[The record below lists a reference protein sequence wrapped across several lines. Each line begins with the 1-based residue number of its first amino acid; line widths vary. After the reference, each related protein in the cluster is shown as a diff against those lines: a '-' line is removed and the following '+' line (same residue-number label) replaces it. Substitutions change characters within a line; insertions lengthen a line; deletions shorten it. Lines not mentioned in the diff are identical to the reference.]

1 MTINLSDNDPRVS
14 YDVAAGVT
22 QSSFTVSFEFFDNDD
37 LNVYVDGTLKTL
49 TTDYTVSG
57 GDGSTGTVT
66 MSVTGASG
74 GSKVVITRDIDLDR
88 TTDFPSS
95 GPFNIASL
103 NTELD
108 RFVAIAAD
116 LKDQADRALQLTDFD
131 AAASLTLPA
140 VDDRKGTVLA
150 FNSTTG
156 AVEAG
161 PTTSNVNSL
170 ADVTDDIATLADIE
184 DGTDATDAIQ
194 TVAGISSDVTTV
206 SGISANVTTVAGI
219 SANVTTVAGDEADIG
234 TVATNISNVNTVAGI
249 DSDVTT
255 VAGISANVTTVAGD
269 SADIQAVA
277 ADATDIGT
285 VASNIADVNTA
296 ATNISDIQNA
306 STNAAT
312 ATTKASE
319 AATSATNAATSA
331 TNAATSATAAAASQ
345 TAAAAS
351 AASAASAYDSF
362 DDRYLGTK
370 SSDPTVDN
378 DGNALV
384 SGALY
389 FSSTSNTMQ
398 VYDGASWIA
407 ATSAG
412 NVSYLLYEYT
422 ATSGQTTF
430 SGSDDNSATLSYTVN
445 NIQVVMN
452 GVILDPSDY
461 TATSGTSVVLGSGAS
476 TGDLVNIYA
485 FKSFTTADMVPAST
499 GGTFSGDVTFAGAF
513 TSQGIDD
520 NATSTALTINTSGN
534 VGIGTSSPSA
544 KIDLGTSTGQKL
556 LLYTSG
562 DIRYGMS
569 IETSEYRLFAE
580 DQAVMTFG
588 GMSRSDGTT
597 FDEHMR
603 IDSSGN
609 VGIGTNSITSNTIL
623 HLKDTDTQIELEST
637 NGSNSAF
644 VDFDG
649 TNLQFSTNRNMI
661 DGAFSNTG
669 KSNATITLAGASGGS
684 SIQMYTASGNNTTAS
699 ERMRIDNDGRLLV
712 GTTSSNLGGS
722 AVVAAGV
729 QSSHTTGAQT
739 MTVYNNS
746 ASCAA
751 NGIFLVGTARTA
763 NAAYDIM
770 NGWSNGVNDKE
781 FRVKGDGNVTCDGSF
796 TGGGADYAEY
806 FEWSDGNP
814 DNEDRRGYSVVLDN
828 EKIRKATSS
837 DAASSIIG
845 VISGNPSV
853 IGDGDIQ
860 RWKYKY
866 LRDDFGGYDLDENGD
881 RVLNPNYDPDQ
892 EYTPREDR
900 IEWDTVGLMGKLR
913 IRKGQPTG
921 SNWIKM
927 RNISD
932 AVEEWLVR

>member
-22 QSSFTVSFEFFDNDD
+22 QTSFTVSFEFFDNDD

-194 TVAGISSDVTTV
+194 TVAGISS
-206 SGISANVTTVAGI
+206 NVTTVAGISSNVTTVASI
-219 SANVTTVAGDEADIG
+219 SANVTTVAGDEVDIG
-234 TVATNISNVNTVAGI
+234 TVAGSISNVNTVA
-249 DSDVTT
+249 T
-255 VAGISANVTTVAGD
+255 
-269 SADIQAVA
+269 
-277 ADATDIGT
+277 
-285 VASNIADVNTA
+285 NIADVNTA
-296 ATNISDIQNA
+296 ATNITDIQNA

-331 TNAATSATAAAASQ
+331 TNAATSETNAATSATAAAASQ
-345 TAAAAS
+345 TAAANS
-351 AASAASAYDSF
+351 AAAAAAAFDNF
-362 DDRYLGTK
+362 DDTYLGSKT
-370 SSDPTVDN
+370 SDPTVDN
-378 DGNALV
+378 DGDSLT
-384 SGALY
+384 SGDLY
-389 FSSTSNTMQ
+389 FNSTANEMR
-398 VYDGASWIA
+398 VYDGANWIA

-412 NVSYLLYEYT
+412 NVSLLLYEYT

-499 GGTFSGDVTFAGAF
+499 GGTFSGDVEFSA
-513 TSQGIDD
+513 D
-520 NATSTALTINTSGN
+520 
-534 VGIGTSSPSA
+534 VGIGTSSPMVALNVHDSTNA
-544 KIDLGTSTGQKL
+544 RIALTNSSTGQTFPDGFEL
-556 LLYTSG
+556 LATGLDAYLQNRSNGNMIFT
-562 DIRYGMS
+562 
-569 IETSEYRLFAE
+569 TNNSER
-580 DQAVMTFG
+580 
-588 GMSRSDGTT
+588 
-597 FDEHMR
+597 MR

-609 VGIGTNSITSNTIL
+609 VGIGISSVPSAARAMVSGGRFYVNSQDQYSVLLQNSGTSGGFIGTTASNTI
-623 HLKDTDTQIELEST
+623 
-637 NGSNSAF
+637 NFFNSS
-644 VDFDG
+644 G
-649 TNLQFSTNRNMI
+649 T
-661 DGAFSNTG
+661 
-669 KSNATITLAGASGGS
+669 
-684 SIQMYTASGNNTTAS
+684 
-699 ERMRIDNDGRLLV
+699 ERMRIDSNGNLLV
-712 GTTSSNLGGS
+712 GKTVTTDYESGCRFLAGANGSAIISSDNDTLVVWADNGTANTGGAKGHILFKRGTNNALVGSITSTTTS
-722 AVVAAGV
+722 
-729 QSSHTTGAQT
+729 
-739 MTVYNNS
+739 TVYNTSSDHRLKENVVELTG
-746 ASCAA
+746 ATTRLKQLEPKRFNFIADA
-751 NGIFLVGTARTA
+751 DTTVDGFIAHEVQTVVPEAITGTHNEVDA
-763 NAAYDIM
+763 
-770 NGWSNGVNDKE
+770 
-781 FRVKGDGNVTCDGSF
+781 
-796 TGGGADYAEY
+796 
-806 FEWSDGNP
+806 DGNP
-814 DNEDRRGYSVVLDN
+814 VYQGIDQSKLVPLLTAALQEAIA
-828 EKIRKATSS
+828 KIETLETKV
-837 DAASSIIG
+837 AA
-845 VISGNPSV
+845 
-853 IGDGDIQ
+853 
-860 RWKYKY
+860 
-866 LRDDFGGYDLDENGD
+866 LEN
-881 RVLNPNYDPDQ
+881 N
-892 EYTPREDR
+892 T
-900 IEWDTVGLMGKLR
+900 
-913 IRKGQPTG
+913 
-921 SNWIKM
+921 
-927 RNISD
+927 
-932 AVEEWLVR
+932 

>member
-22 QSSFTVSFEFFDNDD
+22 QSSFAVSFEFFDDDD

-57 GDGSTGTVT
+57 GDGSTGTVA

-95 GPFNIASL
+95 GPFNIASV

-131 AAASLTLPA
+131 AAASLTLPE
-140 VDDRKGTVLA
+140 VDDRKGKTLA
-150 FNSTTG
+150 FNASTG

-161 PTTSNVNSL
+161 PSIS
-170 ADVTDDIATLADIE
+170 DVQTVSAAAADIATLADIE

-194 TVAGISSDVTTV
+194 TVAGISSNV
-206 SGISANVTTVAGI
+206 STVAGI
-219 SANVTTVAGDEADIG
+219 SANVTTVAGITSNIASVVADEADIG
-234 TVATNISNVNTVAGI
+234 TVAGSISNVNTVAGI

-277 ADATDIGT
+277 ADAADIGT

-296 ATNISDIQNA
+296 ATNITDIQNA

-319 AATSATNAATSA
+319 AATSATNAATSE

-345 TAAAAS
+345 AAAAAS
-351 AASAASAYDSF
+351 ASSAATAYDSF
-362 DDRYLGTK
+362 DDRYLGVK

-412 NVSYLLYEYT
+412 NVSLLIYEYT

-452 GVILDPSDY
+452 GVILDSSDY
-461 TATSGTSVVLGSGAS
+461 TATSGTSVVLGSGAA
-476 TGDLVNIYA
+476 TGDVVNIYA

-499 GGTFSGDVTFAGAF
+499 GGTFSGNVTFNGTF

-520 NATSTALTINTSGN
+520 NATSTA
-534 VGIGTSSPSA
+534 
-544 KIDLGTSTGQKL
+544 
-556 LLYTSG
+556 
-562 DIRYGMS
+562 
-569 IETSEYRLFAE
+569 
-580 DQAVMTFG
+580 MTL
-588 GMSRSDGTT
+588 
-597 FDEHMR
+597 
-603 IDSSGN
+603 DSSGN
-609 VGIGTNSITSNTIL
+609 
-623 HLKDTDTQIELEST
+623 
-637 NGSNSAF
+637 
-644 VDFDG
+644 
-649 TNLQFSTNRNMI
+649 
-661 DGAFSNTG
+661 
-669 KSNATITLAGASGGS
+669 
-684 SIQMYTASGNNTTAS
+684 
-699 ERMRIDNDGRLLV
+699 LLV
-712 GTTSSNLGGS
+712 GKTSSSASVAGFMVEPDGDTYITAEGVEGRALYLNRLSSDGTILQLAKDNTTVGSIGSNGGYLHIGSLVDTDAFIGMGGGQVYPATSVGEYRDNAIDLGGTTRRFKDLYLS
-722 AVVAAGV
+722 GGV
-729 QSSHTTGAQT
+729 
-739 MTVYNNS
+739 Y
-746 ASCAA
+746 
-751 NGIFLVGTARTA
+751 LVGTGSA
-763 NAAYDIM
+763 NH
-770 NGWSNGVNDKE
+770 
-781 FRVKGDGNVTCDGSF
+781 
-796 TGGGADYAEY
+796 
-806 FEWSDGNP
+806 
-814 DNEDRRGYSVVLDN
+814 LD
-828 EKIRKATSS
+828 
-837 DAASSIIG
+837 D
-845 VISGNPSV
+845 
-853 IGDGDIQ
+853 
-860 RWKYKY
+860 
-866 LRDDFGGYDLDENGD
+866 
-881 RVLNPNYDPDQ
+881 
-892 EYTPREDR
+892 
-900 IEWDTVGLMGKLR
+900 
-913 IRKGQPTG
+913 
-921 SNWIKM
+921 
-927 RNISD
+927 
-932 AVEEWLVR
+932 